1 MGSSWVRLD
10 SDFSIDPKIVRAG
23 WQGLV
28 VWPIVL
34 CLMKKGGGVLEE
46 DALEPGYISLLTRV
60 PEEVVL
66 DGIEGLK
73 RVGLLRLGS
82 RTTNL
87 GSAGVEVKSGFI
99 TPGWDKY
106 QPDTRRASKYRNGS
120 GSAGTESEQVV
131 SGSQGTVGGS
141 QGTVHGS
148 QGRGECSQGRALA
161 RADALS
167 RPVPSCSVSSGVE
180 GSGEEG
186 VQEASLEQYLKTT
199 WDSKVTRGS
208 TSLGDWI
215 AAQTDAH
222 PELDLLVEAK
232 KARAY
237 EVSKGTD
244 YKAIRR
250 MLSGWFNRAEGY
262 KEEKNSTHWS
272 GLTKREREQEIAAGN
287 TAYRSN
293 INGVGLWRD
302 LRDGSY
308 VLSAQDILNPEL
320 PYLKLV
326 KACVE
331 AAMGGD
337 EDPYDHEAHVKALK
351 KKSARAENSRNLTFA
366 IDQIVAEVKGGA
378 A

>member
-23 WQGLV
+23 WKGLV

-66 DGIEGLK
+66 DGIAGLK
-73 RVGLLRLGS
+73 RVGLLKLGK

-120 GSAGTESEQVV
+120 NHAGNESEQVV

-148 QGRGECSQGRALA
+148 QGRGEGSQGRPLA

-167 RPVPSCSVSSGVE
+167 RPVPSCSVPSGVE
-180 GSGEEG
+180 GSGGEG
-186 VQEASLEQYLKTT
+186 VQEASFEQYLETT

-208 TSLGDWI
+208 TGLVDWI
-215 AAQTDAH
+215 AAQKDAH

-237 EVSKGTD
+237 EVSKGTN
-244 YKAIRR
+244 YKAVRR

-262 KEEKNSTHWS
+262 KEERNTTHWS
-272 GLTKREREQEIAAGN
+272 GLTKREREQEITAGN

-293 INGVGLWRD
+293 INGVSLWRD
-302 LRDGSY
+302 LRDGNY
-308 VLSAQDILNPEL
+308 VLSAQDMLNPEL
-320 PYLKLV
+320 PYLNIV
-326 KACVE
+326 KAGVE
-331 AAMGGD
+331 ASVGGN
-337 EDPYDHEAHVKALK
+337 EDPYDHEQHNKALK
-351 KKSARAENSRNLTFA
+351 KKGARPENPQNLTFA
-366 IDQIVAEVKGGA
+366 IDQIVAEVKDGA

>member
-23 WQGLV
+23 WKGLV

-73 RVGLLRLGS
+73 RVGLLKLGS

-87 GSAGVEVKSGFI
+87 GSAGVEVKRGFI

-120 GSAGTESEQVV
+120 GSIVSESEQVV

-141 QGTVHGS
+141 QGTVQGSQGMGGGS
-148 QGRGECSQGRALA
+148 QGRPLA

-167 RPVPSCSVSSGVE
+167 RPVPYCSVSSRVE
-180 GSGEEG
+180 GSGGEG
-186 VQEASLEQYLKTT
+186 DLGNSLEQYLETT
-199 WDSKVTRGS
+199 WDSRVNSGS
-208 TSLGDWI
+208 TSLGEWI
-215 AAQTDAH
+215 SIQEEAH
-222 PELDLLVEAK
+222 PELDLLAEAK

-237 EVSKGTD
+237 EASKGTN
-244 YKAIRR
+244 YKAVRR

-262 KEEKNSTHWS
+262 KEERNSTHWS
-272 GLTKREREQEIAAGN
+272 GLTNREREQEITAGH
-287 TAYRSN
+287 TSHRSN
-293 INGVGLWRD
+293 VNGVSLWRD
-302 LRDGSY
+302 LRDDNY
-308 VLSAQDILNPEL
+308 VLSAQDILNPKL
-320 PYLKLV
+320 PFLKLV
-326 KACVE
+326 KAGVD
-331 AAMGGD
+331 AAIAGN
-337 EDPYDHEAHVKALK
+337 EDPYDHEAHIKALK
-351 KKSARAENSRNLTFA
+351 KKSARAENPQNLTFA
-366 IDQIVAEVKGGA
+366 IDQIAAEAKGGA